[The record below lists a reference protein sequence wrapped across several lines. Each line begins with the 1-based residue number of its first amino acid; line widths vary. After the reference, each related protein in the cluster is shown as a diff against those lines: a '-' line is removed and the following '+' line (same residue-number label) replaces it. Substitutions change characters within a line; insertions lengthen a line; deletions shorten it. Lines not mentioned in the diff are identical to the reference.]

1 MADYI
6 YYYIQTLLS
15 PLLVLALCLCLLRYC
30 CKFCRADM
38 LDMSTDSEPDL
49 SISDRVFVIPIEE
62 RDESD
67 YEEEID
73 YRPPPYD
80 LVCPP
85 PSYTEFGMKR
95 NIITLNTSGE
105 ASHGSV
111 EVPPPPYAPPL
122 DVMSQTADHQ
132 QQPHH
137 S

>member
-1 MADYI
+1 
-6 YYYIQTLLS
+6 
-15 PLLVLALCLCLLRYC
+15 
-30 CKFCRADM
+30 
-38 LDMSTDSEPDL
+38 MSTDSDPDL
-49 SISDRVFVIPIEE
+49 SVNDRVFVIPIEE

-80 LVCPP
+80 LVYPP
-85 PSYTEFGMKR
+85 PSYTESGMKR
-95 NIITLNTSGE
+95 NISSGQETLNTSDE

-122 DVMSQTADHQ
+122 DVVSQTDNHQ
-132 QQPHH
+132 QEPHH